1 MGGGGGVG
9 KTGRKDGKETDG
21 RRERGER
28 VGQSV
33 GAARFRRGRGINS
46 ELSASASSRFP
57 SSCLPTVCP

>member
-1 MGGGGGVG
+1 M
-9 KTGRKDGKETDG
+9 E
-21 RRERGER
+21 RREMGAEKGGRE

-57 SSCLPTVCP
+57 TSCLPTVCP